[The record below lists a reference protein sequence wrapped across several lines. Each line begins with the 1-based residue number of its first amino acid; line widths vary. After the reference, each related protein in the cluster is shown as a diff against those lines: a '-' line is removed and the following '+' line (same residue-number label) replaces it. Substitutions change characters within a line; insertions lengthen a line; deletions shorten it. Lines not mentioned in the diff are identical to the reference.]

1 MFVTKNFI
9 VNRKIIQYNNYTILK
24 LSLGSYRMELSNIK
38 TIETILKKY
47 GFSFKKSL
55 GQNFLINPAVCP
67 KMAELACDS
76 EMGVLE
82 IGPGIGVLTKELSR
96 TAKKVV
102 AIELDERLK
111 AVLSETLADCDNVE
125 VIFGDAMKL
134 DLTQIINE
142 KFTDCREVCVCANLP
157 YYITS
162 PIIMMLLE
170 SKLPISNITVMV
182 QKEAAERLCAKV
194 GSRESGAVTVAVSYY
209 ATANILFEVD
219 RYSFMPPPNVES
231 AVIRLDIRKEP
242 AVIIDNEKKFFSLVK
257 ACFAQRR
264 KTLVNTVSN
273 TTNYSKESIK
283 NALNK
288 LGLSETVRAEQLTI
302 EQLADLSNML

>member
-1 MFVTKNFI
+1 
-9 VNRKIIQYNNYTILK
+9 
-24 LSLGSYRMELSNIK
+24 MELSNIK
-38 TIETILKKY
+38 TIESILKKH

-55 GQNFLINPAVCP
+55 GQNFLINPDVCP
-67 KMAELACDS
+67 QMASFACDE

-96 TAKKVV
+96 VAKKVV
-102 AIELDERLK
+102 SIELDERLK
-111 AVLSETLADCDNVE
+111 TILPETLSDCDNVE
-125 VIFGDAMKL
+125 VIYGDAMKL
-134 DLTQIINE
+134 DLAQIIKE
-142 KFTDCREVCVCANLP
+142 KFYDCREVCVCANLP

-182 QKEAAERLCAKV
+182 QKEAAERLCATV
-194 GSRESGAVTVAVSYY
+194 GSREAGAVTVAVAYY
-209 ATANILFEVD
+209 SEAEILFDVD
-219 RYSFMPPPNVES
+219 RYSFMPPPNVDS
-231 AVIRLDIRKEP
+231 AVIKLNVRKNP
-242 AVIIDNEKKFFSLVK
+242 VVQVNDEKKFFSLVK

-273 TTNYSKESIK
+273 TTSFSKENLR
-283 NALNK
+283 NALNC

-302 EQLADLSNML
+302 NDLANLSNML